1 MTLPAS
7 PTAPLI
13 QLPTQDHLPCD
24 DGVPMETQRHKLQMD
39 MLLDALLPWLAAR
52 NDGYV
57 GGNMFIYFSAA
68 QVRNQDFKG
77 PDFFAVLGVPKRE
90 RKSWVVWE
98 EDHAPNVIIELLSE
112 STATHDKTGKKQIY
126 QDQLRVPEYFWYDPF
141 NSDDW
146 AGFALQNGIYQ
157 PLALDQNNRLIS
169 QQLNLALVRWQ
180 GLYKGVEA
188 IWLRWETLNGELM
201 LLPEEL
207 AQQAEQKA
215 NQAEQKANQAEQKAN
230 QAEQKANQ
238 AEQRAE
244 QLAARLRAMGIDPE
258 EI

>member
-7 PTAPLI
+7 PTASPI

-24 DGVPMETQRHKLQMD
+24 DGVPMETSRHKFQMD
-39 MLLDALLPWLAAR
+39 MLTDGLLPWLDER

-77 PDFFAVLGVPKRE
+77 PDFFAVLGVPKKE

-141 NSDDW
+141 NPDDW
-146 AGFALQNGIYQ
+146 AGFALQNGVYQ
-157 PLALDQNNRLIS
+157 PLEFDSNRLIS

-180 GLYKGVEA
+180 GVYKRVEA
-188 IWLRWETLNGELM
+188 TWLRWETLNGELL

-207 AQQAEQKA
+207 AQQAQQKA
-215 NQAEQKANQAEQKAN
+215 TQAEQKAE
-230 QAEQKANQ
+230 Q

-244 QLAARLRAMGIDPE
+244 QLAARLRSLGIDPE
-258 EI
+258 I